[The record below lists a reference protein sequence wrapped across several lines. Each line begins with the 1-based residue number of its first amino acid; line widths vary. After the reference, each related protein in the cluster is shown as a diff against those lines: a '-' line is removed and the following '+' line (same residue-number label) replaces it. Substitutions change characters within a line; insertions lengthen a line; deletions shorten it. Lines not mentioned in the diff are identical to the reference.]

1 MANGPYQNL
10 AIIIAAIRRQAE
22 AGAWEDAAKLA
33 AQLGQHIGAAPPL
46 PAATAADRNALEA
59 ALADIAAITERAGPL
74 QEDIGRL
81 LAAFGS
87 PANPG

>member
-33 AQLGQHIGAAPPL
+33 AQLGQHIGAAPL
-46 PAATAADRNALEA
+46 PAATAADRNALEV